1 MPEMLLQ
8 NVQVPLQ
15 PFWCVK
21 QPIFV
26 GLITR
31 LSRLRGLES
40 VSKLETSDSELEVME
55 FV

>member
-15 PFWCVK
+15 PFCCAK
-21 QPIFV
+21 QPIFE

-31 LSRLRGLES
+31 LLRLRGLES